1 MSWVKKLLKKP
12 ESGTVKISFIA
23 LDETDSPYE
32 DIATMPYN
40 DGYDTKVIEA
50 KFRNFMRLKKHLVVE
65 LTILE
70 KYPDPE

>member
-1 MSWVKKLLKKP
+1 M
-12 ESGTVKISFIA
+12 KI
-23 LDETDSPYE
+23 
-32 DIATMPYN
+32 MPYS

-50 KFRNFMRLKKHLVVE
+50 KFKNFMRLKKHLVVE